1 MFKGTFSQFVTFYSQ
16 LLKLKVFKGTVLRSR
31 SEFYRLRFVLL
42 ATAPA
47 AVSASVPAPIK
58 KHAFNYLF
66 KQIFNDIPGY
76 LPH

>member
-31 SEFYRLRFVLL
+31 SEFYQLRFVLL
-42 ATAPA
+42 ATAP
-47 AVSASVPAPIK
+47 ASVPAPIK